1 MSDPARTLAPTR
13 QKGAAMCRLCDNPN
27 PDGDAEDDL
36 DGLRS
41 AIRDHLWLVK
51 CVPDEKRPYAYTLGL
66 HELGLP
72 ELLATGVTTDRALAL
87 MDYFAR
93 EVIENG
99 PPAPG
104 DRIPMSDIAT
114 FEAVQVER
122 PDVHMEL
129 GMMLF
134 GPKLRALQ
142 LVWTDMRGRWPWD
155 SAFNYCGMKQPVL
168 GVRAAAA

>member
-1 MSDPARTLAPTR
+1 
-13 QKGAAMCRLCDNPN
+13 MCWLCDNPN

-51 CVPDEKRPYAYTLGL
+51 CVPDDRRPYAYTLGL

-104 DRIPMSDIAT
+104 DRFPMSDIAM

-129 GMMLF
+129 GAMLF
-134 GPKLRALQ
+134 GSKLRAVQ

-155 SAFNYCGMKQPVL
+155 SAFDYYGMKQPVL